1 MKNYSKNTGRFLSM
15 MLMAFVLVSCGEKL
29 DKKAVAYQCP
39 MHCEDAKT
47 YKEQQNCPICKME
60 LQKVSKA
67 ETAILNTEKLPEL
80 SIYQLTSKWKNQ
92 DNESLT
98 LLDLKGNVL
107 VVVMIYTSC
116 SSACPRLVSDMRNI
130 EKKIPEAQKENVK
143 MIFISID
150 PKTDTPQ
157 KLKAFAKENQMD
169 NDQWVF
175 LTGSESD
182 TREFAA
188 VLAMSYKQISPLDFS
203 HSNIISVF
211 DRHGVLAHQ
220 QEGLA
225 VDNAETVA
233 EIIKQSK

>member
-1 MKNYSKNTGRFLSM
+1 MKNYNKNTSQFFSLI
-15 MLMAFVLVSCGEKL
+15 LMVFVLVSCGSKS
-29 DKKAVAYQCP
+29 DKTTAMFQCP
-39 MHCEDAKT
+39 MECEGDKT
-47 YKEQQNCPICKME
+47 YQEQQDCPICKME
-60 LQKVSKA
+60 LQKVSNT
-67 ETAILNTEKLPEL
+67 ETAVFNTDELPEL
-80 SIYQLTSKWKNQ
+80 SIYQLASKWKNQ

-98 LLDLKGNVL
+98 LLDLKGDVL

-130 EKKIPEAQKENVK
+130 EKKIPEAQKGNVK
-143 MIFISID
+143 MIFVSID
-150 PKTDTPQ
+150 PLTDTPT

-188 VLAMSYKQISPLDFS
+188 VLAMSYKKISPMDFS

-211 DRHGVLAHQ
+211 DKQGVLVHQ
-220 QEGLA
+220 QEGLS
-225 VDNAETVA
+225 VDNATTVA
-233 EIIKQSK
+233 EIIQQSK